1 MRSTL
6 VVLSISALSV
16 LGSTAPAFA
25 QGTNGGSQ
33 VATGTVTSTGPSSL
47 TVKVGD
53 QDMKF
58 SVDSKTMV
66 EVRGGSTKSAQAAAA
81 GKPGPHLEELIKTG
95 QPVAVTYTGTPGSL
109 HATAVKAV
117 PRVPAA
123 ATTADASMHSE
134 GIVKAMGADWITV
147 SGKGGGGST
156 FEQTFKIGAATKVFA
171 KGASTAAAGKG
182 GKVPFKDLVASGD
195 HVSVSY
201 HSQGESL
208 IASDVHVQMKATH

>member
-1 MRSTL
+1 MRSIL

-25 QGTNGGSQ
+25 SGDRQIAS
-33 VATGTVTSTGPSSL
+33 GTVTSMGATSL

-58 SVDSKTMV
+58 SVDSKTLV
-66 EVRGGSTKSAQAAAA
+66 EVRGGSTKSAQAAAS

-95 QPVAVTYTGTPGSL
+95 QPVTVTYTGTPGSL
-109 HATAVKAV
+109 HATTIKAV
-117 PRVPAA
+117 RTVPGATAA
-123 ATTADASMHSE
+123 GDASMMSE

-147 SGKGGGGST
+147 SGKSGGGST
-156 FEQTFKIGAATKVFA
+156 FEQTFKIDAATRVFA
-171 KGASTAAAGKG
+171 KGAGTAAAAKG
-182 GKVPFKDLVASGD
+182 GKAAFKDLVASGD

-201 HSQGESL
+201 HAQGESL
-208 IASDVHVQMKATH
+208 VASDVHVQMKATH